1 MKPFALLSA
10 MVIFVLA
17 LGIACLPGSGDED
30 DSLSSRDRR
39 GTRVA
44 RAERAQLRT
53 DARAERDQL
62 RTDARAAE
70 LTEAP
75 AMTATA
81 PQPAPTAP
89 QP

>member
-10 MVIFVLA
+10 IVIFVLA

-39 GTRVA
+39 ETRVA

-53 DARAERDQL
+53 DARA
-62 RTDARAAE
+62 AE
-70 LTEAP
+70 PTATSVPAPTAVP

-81 PQPAPTAP
+81 P
-89 QP
+89 